1 MSRRRTGTRYVPV
14 TISLKPSMVDDI
26 EAKLGPKQSRSAWI
40 AKAIQN
46 ELKIDDGP
54 VPLSDRSTMRLLSEV
69 RHRPDIN
76 GEMKGIIEYWL
87 TKL

>member
-1 MSRRRTGTRYVPV
+1 MSRRRTGTRYVPI

-26 EAKLGPKQSRSAWI
+26 EATLGPKQSRSAWI
-40 AKAIQN
+40 SKAITQKL
-46 ELKIDDGP
+46 EDDEHA
-54 VPLSDRSTMRLLSEV
+54 VPLSDRSTVRLLSEI

-76 GEMKGIIEYWL
+76 GEMRGIIEYWL